1 MKKNTIT
8 EIIKFFLKFGIA
20 AAVIGYLIYSKQAE
34 LKKSFMSF
42 NYLWLL
48 PAMFFYG
55 AHMVVC
61 AWRWGRLAKVL
72 NVYLSPFE
80 TLSLTM
86 QGYFFSLVIPG
97 GAIGGD
103 VVKMAVVSKRS
114 SGGTKVEGAFT
125 VLMDRIVGMIALFAL
140 ALALLYPASGLLMKL
155 DIPGMENN
163 FVIIVLIALLC
174 LAGLGASCVI
184 FFHRLWEKIPFVKS
198 LISWGDRCANGFI
211 SRLTAATDTYSG
223 NWRELLRLTVV
234 SIFFV
239 HLMTVIPM
247 LFLLKGAG
255 VEYSSF
261 NVVVALTIGNIVGL
275 IPLFP
280 GGLGGRDI
288 AVIAILTAGGINGAS
303 ADAVQLL
310 YSAIIIFFNMLG
322 GLFFVFDPGRRAA
335 ELTEEMA
342 NE

>member
-1 MKKNTIT
+1 MKKNIIT

-34 LKKSFMSF
+34 LKKAFGSF

-55 AHMVVC
+55 THMVVC
-61 AWRWGRLAKVL
+61 AWRWGRLARML
-72 NVYLSPFE
+72 NVVLTPFE
-80 TLSLTM
+80 MLSLTM

-103 VVKMAVVSKRS
+103 VVKMAVISKRS
-114 SGGTKVEGAFT
+114 TGGTKVEGAFT
-125 VLMDRIVGMIALFAL
+125 VLMDRIVGMIALFVL
-140 ALALLYPASGLLMKL
+140 ALALLYPASGLLMKV
-155 DIPGMENN
+155 DIPGVEHNS
-163 FVIIVLIALLC
+163 VIIALIALLC

-184 FFHRLWEKIPFVKS
+184 FFHRLWEKIPFVRA
-198 LISWGDRCANGFI
+198 LIQWGDRCSHGFV

-223 NWRELLRLTVV
+223 NWKGLFNLTVLSV
-234 SIFFV
+234 FFV
-239 HLMTVIPM
+239 HLMTVVPM

-255 VEYSSF
+255 VEYSLF
-261 NVVVALTIGNIVGL
+261 NVVVALTIGNIIGL

-280 GGLGGRDI
+280 GGLGGRDM

-322 GLFFVFDPGRRAA
+322 GLFFVFDPGRRA
-335 ELTEEMA
+335 ELSEEKA